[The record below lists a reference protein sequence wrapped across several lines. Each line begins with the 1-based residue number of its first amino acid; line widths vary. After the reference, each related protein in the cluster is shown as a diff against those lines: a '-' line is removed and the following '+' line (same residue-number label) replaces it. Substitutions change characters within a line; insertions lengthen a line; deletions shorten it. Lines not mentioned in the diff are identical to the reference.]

1 MTPATTLAEEGKAW
15 RLRKFWPHDLVLGLF
30 PLLIGFEVLLWTVY
44 LPLGTQGI
52 ADFRQFYTGGYML
65 RTGQARHLYEDD
77 KAVRLEE
84 ALVPVGAHFMLS
96 VTHPAFE
103 ELMFVPLSLVTYR
116 VAYWVFMVFNV
127 ALLILC
133 MELLRPRLSALSDRW
148 KWVPS
153 LLFAAFYPISR
164 TLTQGQDSIIML
176 AILVGTLVAL
186 DQGKELTAG
195 LLVGIGVFKFQIAIP
210 IALLFV
216 LWRRWRFSV
225 GFGISSSIASAVS
238 LWIVGLDGAREYMGI
253 LFSMSARLSSRAD
266 IFRDPMTPNEMLN
279 LRGLISAIFAGNLSP
294 LWLQC
299 VIFATSVVILL
310 LAARQQPSLPLA
322 ITASSLISYHFIAH
336 DATVLILPVAIALC
350 GRSVWVAA
358 AAVPVLIAPIF
369 AIVPAYGY
377 LAAIPFLVF
386 FLATLGQM
394 PEAREFTVGGRQNS
408 MLRAHRCM

>member
-1 MTPATTLAEEGKAW
+1 
-15 RLRKFWPHDLVLGLF
+15 
-30 PLLIGFEVLLWTVY
+30 
-44 LPLGTQGI
+44 
-52 ADFRQFYTGGYML
+52 
-65 RTGQARHLYEDD
+65 
-77 KAVRLEE
+77 
-84 ALVPVGAHFMLS
+84 
-96 VTHPAFE
+96 
-103 ELMFVPLSLVTYR
+103 
-116 VAYWVFMVFNV
+116 
-127 ALLILC
+127 
-133 MELLRPRLSALSDRW
+133 ALSDRW

-377 LAAIPFLVF
+377 LAAIP
-386 FLATLGQM
+386 
-394 PEAREFTVGGRQNS
+394 
-408 MLRAHRCM
+408 

>member
-1 MTPATTLAEEGKAW
+1 MTPAAAVVGESKTSRAQ
-15 RLRKFWPHDLVLGLF
+15 KFWPRDLVLGLL
-30 PLLIGFEVLLWTVY
+30 PLLVGFEVLLWTVY
-44 LPLGTQGI
+44 LPLGTRGI

-65 RTGQARHLYEDD
+65 RTGQARQLYEGD

-103 ELMFVPLSLVTYR
+103 ELLFVPLSLFTYR
-116 VAYWVFMVFNV
+116 VAYWVFMIFNV
-127 ALLILC
+127 ALLALC
-133 MELLRPRLSALSDRW
+133 VELLRPRVNALSDRW
-148 KWVPS
+148 KWFPP

-176 AILVGTLVAL
+176 AILVSALVAL
-186 DQGKELTAG
+186 DRGKDLTAG
-195 LLVGIGVFKFQIAIP
+195 LLLGIGVFKFQIAIP

-216 LWRRWRFSV
+216 LWRRWRFSL
-225 GFGISSSIASAVS
+225 GFGISSSIAAAVS
-238 LWIVGLDGAREYMGI
+238 LWIVGLHGAREYVGI

-310 LAARQQPSLPLA
+310 LAARQRPSLPLA
-322 ITASSLISYHFIAH
+322 ITASSLVSYHFIAH

-350 GRSVWVAA
+350 ARTVWVAA
-358 AAVPVLIAPIF
+358 AAVPVLIAPIS

-394 PEAREFTVGGRQNS
+394 PEASEFTAGGRQNS
-408 MLRAHRCM
+408 IVARSRRM